1 MSVALRPLLVILA
14 LAACGQVLAEDGVRR
29 ASLREDAGARVR
41 QGERD
46 GGRGRQAQPT
56 RPGRARAACGQVLAE
71 AGVRR
76 ASLREDAGARV
87 RQVERDGGRVLQ
99 AQPMRRGDRETYR
112 IKVLTPEGRV
122 RVLDTP
128 RDPDPEPAARRE
140 RILPE
145 EFPRTGNMLRERA
158 RAREAAE
165 RERV

>member
-1 MSVALRPLLVILA
+1 MSVALRPFLVILA
-14 LAACGQVLAEDGVRR
+14 LAACGQVLAED
-29 ASLREDAGARVR
+29 
-41 QGERD
+41 
-46 GGRGRQAQPT
+46 
-56 RPGRARAACGQVLAE
+56 
-71 AGVRR
+71 GVRR

-165 RERV
+165 RERVEIRGSRDAGAEPAGTPARGPAQRRPTRSQEPRRRDD